1 MSKIEFEPIKDSLE
15 PVDCI
20 NQLIRH
26 LELIKHDI
34 EDIDRDKCISIPS
47 IQMRYNGVKVL
58 NTLLVNY
65 LKQHNIS

>member
-1 MSKIEFEPIKDSLE
+1 MSKIEFKPIKDSLE

-34 EDIDRDKCISIPS
+34 EDIDRDKSISIPS
-47 IQMRYNGVKVL
+47 IQIRYNGVKAL
-58 NTLLVNY
+58 SSLLADY
-65 LKQHNIS
+65 LKQHNIN